1 MNIRLAGAHTQE
13 PEAPRIRWRPKEPAS
28 LLIAYLIKVFY
39 NISNKYVFYIKPS
52 TKKQGVKKMTL
63 NDILTLSRAGFNAT
77 QISALASLE
86 TGARA
91 VAAPVTAPAP
101 APAPVTAPAPALAPA
116 PAPTPVSADAQYS
129 EILNQLGIINQ
140 TMQTSALNMAEMP
153 PERTVDDVIASIIN
167 PPNLSEV
174 KNK

>member
-1 MNIRLAGAHTQE
+1 MCSILN
-13 PEAPRIRWRPKEPAS
+13 PAQ
-28 LLIAYLIKVFY
+28 
-39 NISNKYVFYIKPS
+39 
-52 TKKQGVKKMTL
+52 KKQGVKKMTL

>member
-1 MNIRLAGAHTQE
+1 
-13 PEAPRIRWRPKEPAS
+13 
-28 LLIAYLIKVFY
+28 
-39 NISNKYVFYIKPS
+39 
-52 TKKQGVKKMTL
+52 MTL

-91 VAAPVTAPAP
+91 VAAPVTAPAPAPAPVTTPAP